1 MDIIKENIQNFSR
14 QAAQLSHDA
23 NVAFSQGDFA
33 KGRKL
38 MKQAVEAGRKCQN
51 LIQENFIEVKS

>member
-1 MDIIKENIQNFSR
+1 MDTLQDNLQHFSR

-33 KGRKL
+33 KGRQL

-51 LIQENFIEVKS
+51 LIVGLLRG